1 MQPESGRP
9 PEPNGEPLLPPATT
23 QWQPLAQPTDEAALP
38 LAPFFPG
45 SAAAGAA
52 EPMPWEAPLPPE
64 PMTVTR
70 PQVEEEAAD
79 EWQPE
84 GADGDFPSDA
94 FFIPDNTLLDA
105 DSTLQPEA
113 SAHLAGLAAEETSAR
128 EDDTIVLLD
137 QSVGGEELER
147 DLVEEV
153 AAQLEQLA
161 ARLRE
166 GGFAALSSR
175 SGGAVDTVLAAVL
188 SGYVA
193 ARAR

>member
-23 QWQPLAQPTDEAALP
+23 KWRPLAPPTDEAALP

-45 SAAAGAA
+45 SASAAAA
-52 EPMPWEAPLPPE
+52 QPMPWEEASPSE
-64 PMTVTR
+64 PMAVAL

-79 EWQPE
+79 EWQPD

-94 FFIPDNTLLDA
+94 FFIPENTVLEA

-113 SAHLAGLAAEETSAR
+113 SGGLAGLAAEETNAR

-137 QSVGGEELER
+137 QAADGEELER

-153 AAQLEQLA
+153 AAQLEELA